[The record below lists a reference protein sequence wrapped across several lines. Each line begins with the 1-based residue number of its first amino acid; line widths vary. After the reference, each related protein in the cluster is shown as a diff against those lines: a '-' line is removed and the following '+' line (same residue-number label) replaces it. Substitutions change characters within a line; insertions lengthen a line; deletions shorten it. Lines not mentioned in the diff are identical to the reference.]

1 LNQALKELLDAA
13 SRAAGAEVLLAT
25 PAQAAGP
32 LPVLA
37 TSSGLRGI
45 STYRFADG
53 DVWVPVTYR
62 DEELAHIVAPN
73 PGVPVSRDILA
84 GFASAA
90 GFMLGHAQELQEALD
105 AHRESYLLRELG
117 ALLVRPGPIEELL
130 TLMLRTVRH
139 LFNADYATIA
149 TVEANGTT
157 RWRASDGHIT
167 EKYKEVTFQPGRGTA
182 ARVIAAGKPITLE
195 GIGSSPDLPADEFPV
210 HIAEGGVS
218 VLAVP
223 LFREGKA
230 IGTVMLG
237 SRTPRKWK
245 ESETTTL
252 SVVANAAG
260 LAIDQKRASSSES
273 SQRAFLSKI
282 IESFPGALI
291 VMEPPD
297 WRVLLINSNFAS
309 FLPEP
314 LRNDTSVQGR
324 TAREITPN
332 WTEQNDAT
340 IAMFQKVVDTGEV
353 ISFEQIATED
363 PQRGTTY
370 WNWSV
375 VPVDGVGEDGK
386 RVAMLIGHEVTET
399 VLAREKANLSAERA
413 RARAEELE
421 AIINQMADGVAIFD
435 GEGRVLRMNP
445 AGERLMGRSVVRG
458 EEPGEYPRLYGLY
471 SLEGDL
477 LTQEKLTFTRALH
490 GETVIGEQIMVRR
503 ARDNEVILSV
513 SGSPLTGSDGTI
525 SGAVLVFHDITQE
538 KMTERLKDEFL
549 SVVSHELR
557 TPLSA
562 IMGYSDLMLRGLHG
576 AFNERQ
582 TRALNAVRANAD
594 RLLRLINDLLDVSKL
609 ESGVTTL
616 TAEPVELADIVARAV
631 AHTRVLAANA
641 GVSVT
646 NLISTARLPK
656 VLADETKLHQVIE
669 NLLSNAVK
677 FTPNGGNVAF
687 TAAASNLPSND
698 PALLNLDLTAASN
711 VTSNSIQSVVLS
723 VTDTGTGIEEEQ
735 LTRIWD
741 RFYQV
746 DSSAKRRSGGTGLG
760 LSIVRSLVDLHGGQ
774 AWAKSQ
780 GANQGSSFSFSL
792 PVAPGAES
800 SLPAREQTFFREQRG
815 DSDTGRPTVLLVED
829 DADQRQIICDMLEME
844 GYRVVV
850 ASDGDEALY
859 LAQTVKPAAIA
870 LDVVLPRR
878 DGWEVLHRLKR
889 GPDTRD
895 IPVLI
900 ISVVDQQEF
909 GKSLGA
915 DEYLVKPLEASSLRA
930 VVRRL
935 VGDERPHR
943 ARQQDD

>member
-13 SRAAGAEVLLAT
+13 TRAAGSELLLVT
-25 PAQAAGP
+25 PAREDGV

-37 TSSGLRGI
+37 TSSGLRGVV
-45 STYRFADG
+45 TYTFAES
-53 DVWVPVTYR
+53 DVQVPVTYR
-62 DEELAHIVAPN
+62 DAEFARLVAPN
-73 PGVPVSRDILA
+73 PAAPVSRDILA

-117 ALLVRPGPIEELL
+117 ALLARPGPIEELL

-157 RWRASDGHIT
+157 RWRAADGHTT

-182 ARVIAAGKPITLE
+182 ARVIAAGKPVTLE
-195 GIGSSPDLPADEFPV
+195 GIGTSPDLPADEFPV
-210 HIAEGGVS
+210 HMAEGGVS
-218 VLAVP
+218 VVAVP
-223 LFREGKA
+223 LFREGQA
-230 IGTVMLG
+230 IGAVMLG
-237 SRTPRKWK
+237 SRSPRKWK
-245 ESETTTL
+245 ESEIATL

-297 WRVLLINSNFAS
+297 WRVLLINSNFAA

-314 LRNDTSVQGR
+314 FRNVALVQGR
-324 TAREITPN
+324 TAREITLE

-340 IAMFQKVVDTGEV
+340 IAMLQKVVDTGEV
-353 ISFEQIATED
+353 ISFEQIAAED

-375 VPVDGVGEDGK
+375 VPVDGVGEDAK
-386 RVAMLIGHEVTET
+386 RVAMLIGHEITET

-435 GEGRVLRMNP
+435 ERGRVLRINP
-445 AGERLMGRSVVRG
+445 AGQRLMGRSVVPG
-458 EEPGEYPRLYGLY
+458 EEPGEYPRLYSLY

-477 LTQEKLTFTRALH
+477 LTQEQLTFTRALQ

-503 ARDNEVILSV
+503 GGDQEVIISV
-513 SGSPLTGSDGTI
+513 SGSPLTGSDGKI

-616 TAEPVELADIVARAV
+616 TAEPVDLADIVARAV

-646 NLISTARLPK
+646 NLLSTAVLPK
-656 VLADETKLHQVIE
+656 VMADETKLHQVIE
-669 NLLSNAVK
+669 NLLSNALK

-687 TAAASNLPSND
+687 TAAPSSLPASD
-698 PALLNLDLTAASN
+698 PALQDFDLSLPQDAASDP
-711 VTSNSIQSVVLS
+711 VQSVVLS
-723 VTDTGTGIEEEQ
+723 VSDTGAGIAEEQ

-780 GANQGSSFSFSL
+780 GTNHGSVFSFSL

-800 SLPAREQTFFREQRG
+800 SLPARVQPFLRERHN
-815 DSDTGRPTVLLVED
+815 DLEEGRPTVLLVED

-850 ASDGDEALY
+850 ASDGDEALQ

-915 DEYLVKPLEASSLRA
+915 DEYLVKPLEASALRA

-935 VGDERPHR
+935 VRDGHAQRVGEQND
-943 ARQQDD
+943 